1 MSALTDAVEDYL
13 CLRRAL
19 GYKLADHG
27 RLLHGFAEYVNDRGS
42 EHVTVELAV
51 KWATLPKGVQPVW
64 WHQRLGIVRGFAAH
78 QATID
83 PRTEI
88 PPKDLLVRPTG
99 RRTPYLFSAGE
110 VVSLMDAAARLR
122 YPLKAA
128 TYQTLVGLLASTG
141 MRVGEAIRLDRV
153 DVELN
158 SEVVTVWRSKF
169 GKSRRLPLHESTTQA
184 LVSYTRRRDQLCPHP
199 RTDSFFVSLR
209 GTRLDHSVVD
219 AVFRSL
225 IQTTGIDRTAHRHP
239 RAHDLRHSFAVG
251 CLLRWYR
258 EGVDPQDRLLRLS
271 TFMGH
276 VSPVSTAVYLTIT
289 PALLGEASR
298 RFEAFAPTEAV
309 VA

>member
-13 CLRRAL
+13 RLRAL

-27 RLLHGFAEYVNDRGS
+27 RLLHGFAEYVNDRGG

-99 RRTPYLFSAGE
+99 RRTPYPFSAGE

-141 MRVGEAIRLDRV
+141 MRVGEAIRLDRLE
-153 DVELN
+153 VELN
-158 SEVVTVWRSKF
+158 SGVVTVWRSKF
-169 GKSRRLPLHESTTQA
+169 GKSRRP
-184 LVSYTRRRDQLCPHP
+184 
-199 RTDSFFVSLR
+199 
-209 GTRLDHSVVD
+209 
-219 AVFRSL
+219 
-225 IQTTGIDRTAHRHP
+225 
-239 RAHDLRHSFAVG
+239 
-251 CLLRWYR
+251 
-258 EGVDPQDRLLRLS
+258 
-271 TFMGH
+271 
-276 VSPVSTAVYLTIT
+276 PVA
-289 PALLGEASR
+289 
-298 RFEAFAPTEAV
+298 
-309 VA
+309 